1 MALVSVEEDGAVGTI
16 TLDHPEKRNA
26 LSEALIAD
34 LEAAL
39 DRLRARAVRAL
50 VLRARPGSKVWSA
63 GHDIDELPTSR
74 RDPLGWS
81 YPLRSLVRRLQEFPV
96 PVIALVEG
104 GVWGGACEVVFACDM
119 IHATPD
125 VTFAVTPARLGVP
138 YNVTGLKSLVAALP
152 EAVVKEMIFTARP
165 LGVERLYQLGAV
177 NHIVPADRITAF
189 ALDQARAIAAN
200 ASLTIA
206 AMKESLR
213 ILADAH
219 SLAPTQFERLQ
230 DLRRQVGESRDYREG
245 LQAFA
250 EKRPPVFRGE

>member
-1 MALVSVEEDGAVGTI
+1 MALVSVEEDGAIGTI
-16 TLDHPEKRNA
+16 TLDHPDKRNA
-26 LSEALIAD
+26 LGEALIAD
-34 LEAAL
+34 LEQAL
-39 DRLRARAVRAL
+39 DRLRERSIRAV
-50 VLRARPGSKVWSA
+50 VLRARPGVKVWSA
-63 GHDIDELPTSR
+63 GHDVDELPTSQ

-81 YPLRSLVRRLQEFPV
+81 YPLRSLVRRLQECPA
-96 PVIALVEG
+96 PVIAQIEG
-104 GVWGGACEVVFACDM
+104 GVWGGACEVAFACDL
-119 IHATPD
+119 INATPD
-125 VTFAVTPARLGVP
+125 ATFAITPARLGVP

-152 EAVVKEMIFTARP
+152 VAVVKEMIFTARP
-165 LGVERLYQLGAV
+165 LGVERLYQLGAI
-177 NHIVPADRITAF
+177 NHIVPADRISAF
-189 ALDQARAIAAN
+189 TVDLARTIAAN

-230 DLRRQVGESRDYREG
+230 DLRRKVGESHDYREG